1 MRRERSERED
11 RNKKKIQRG
20 KIDREGM
27 KRNKKENKHRDR
39 GVRERERE
47 GERKR

>member
-11 RNKKKIQRG
+11 RNKKKYRG

-27 KRNKKENKHRDR
+27 KRDKRENKHRDR